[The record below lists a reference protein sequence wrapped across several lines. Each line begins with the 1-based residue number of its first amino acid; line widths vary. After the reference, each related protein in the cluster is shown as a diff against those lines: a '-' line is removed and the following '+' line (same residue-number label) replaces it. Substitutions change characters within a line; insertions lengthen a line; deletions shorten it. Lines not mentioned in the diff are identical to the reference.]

1 MSALYDYLIKSVIV
15 GDSGTGKS
23 SLMMRFTD
31 DKFNPTFI
39 STVGVDFNIKTIE
52 YQNKKFKFQ
61 IWDTAGQER
70 FKSIT
75 TSYYRGA
82 IATIICYDTTDRTSF
97 YNIDKWFNEV
107 KKNSINMPVLILC
120 GTKTDLISEREISYN
135 EGENKAKFLGMKF
148 FECSSKDKLGIENIF
163 EYIISC
169 KINDITQINNDLSI
183 KVYNYSQSNE
193 IINPKNTKNKKFFSY
208 C

>member
-31 DKFNPTFI
+31 DKFNQTFI

-97 YNIDKWFNEV
+97 YNVNKWLNEV
-107 KKNSINMPVLILC
+107 KKNSLNMPVLILC
-120 GTKTDLISEREISYN
+120 GTKTDLISERQISYE
-135 EGENKAKFLGMKF
+135 EGENKAKSLGMKF
-148 FECSSKDKLGIENIF
+148 FECSAKDKFGIENIF

-169 KINDITQINNDLSI
+169 KINDLSQINNDLSI
-183 KVYNYSQSNE
+183 KVYNYSHHNDL
-193 IINPKNTKNKKFFSY
+193 INQNNKSKKFFNY